1 MSENENIINEEQPK
15 VDVLK
20 EDVKKKKKLKNVLFL
35 QKISIGTVIRKNTT
49 ITRVKSVPD

>member
-20 EDVKKKKKLKNVLFL
+20 EDVKKKKKLKYVLFL
-35 QKISIGTVIRKNTT
+35 QKISIGTVIRK
-49 ITRVKSVPD
+49 TRQLQE